1 MVDVVFVRDLQ
12 QHSSAKMLFCD
23 VNVITKSHRG
33 LLESSL
39 HWNAQVTVHNKT
51 PFEHFSSSYFNLDD
65 VFWITQ
71 SLIKVNEADKLSHF
85 FHALQAENCGARQ
98 DIFLKLP

>member
-1 MVDVVFVRDLQ
+1 MLSLRVIGVYWNLLCTLECSGYSA
-12 QHSSAKMLFCD
+12 QH
-23 VNVITKSHRG
+23 
-33 LLESSL
+33 L
-39 HWNAQVTVHNKT
+39 HN
-51 PFEHFSSSYFNLDD
+51 FSPLDD
-65 VFWITQ
+65 VALIFFGSVE